1 MPKSRNRKG
10 QKKRSQARTTQL
22 KNQRE
27 KIRAEMMEKFK
38 KIQEDGMM
46 KNAGDNTEVK
56 EGENIVNTDDFGL
69 EEMEIEEE
77 KVSNN

>member
-10 QKKRSQARTTQL
+10 QKKRSQARTTHL